1 MAESDEFGAE
11 LTGFRKRVEELRV
24 ARTLPPEERLA
35 AFDTALFELQYAVDV
50 LWPRHEALE
59 GARARTAAPSGSR
72 EQQLLR
78 TLFQRLPLAVV
89 LLDEDSVVRRL
100 NFAACRLL
108 GMRAGYATGRS
119 LTASFRHENRAAFRS
134 QVAAVARNEG
144 DRSMVVELMRG
155 VHSGRGSHQTAGGLR
170 VTLTAVRPSGQRRSA
185 VLAVLQPAAALPDGG
200 AFTAPVSVEGGPRPD
215 PGEVRRHAE
224 LMDLVDDMAT
234 ALLTHRSAST
244 DQLLLRAGRL
254 LRGRFADWVLV
265 DVSATDGGRLR
276 RVGVLGPRDA
286 AGEAATD
293 ALSGQDPSA
302 APLIREAARVGSS
315 ALQVSPEDM
324 RALGEVAD
332 GTSVLALTEA
342 SSFLCMPLLLPS
354 GTVRGVITLV
364 RSGGRGPFRLAEASA
379 MDRMARHVA
388 LAVLHA
394 VDGTRRGPAAG

>member
-50 LWPRHEALE
+50 LWPRYEALE
-59 GARARTAAPSGSR
+59 GARPRTVAPSGSR
-72 EQQLLR
+72 EQQLLK

-100 NFAACRLL
+100 NFAASRLL

-155 VHSGRGSHQTAGGLR
+155 VHTGRGGHHETGGLR

-185 VLAVLQPAAALPDGG
+185 VLAVLQPTAALPDGG
-200 AFTAPVSVEGGPRPD
+200 SFTAPVVVEGGVERPD

-234 ALLTHRSAST
+234 ALLTHRSAGA

-265 DVSATDGGRLR
+265 DVAAPDGGRLH
-276 RVGVLGPRDA
+276 RVGVLGPRDD

-293 ALSGQDPSA
+293 ALSGQDPAA
-302 APLIREAARVGSS
+302 APLVREAARVGSS

-332 GTSVLALTEA
+332 GTSALALTEA
-342 SSFLCMPLLLPS
+342 SSFLCVPLLLPS
-354 GTVRGVITLV
+354 GTVRGVITLI
-364 RSGGRGPFRLAEASA
+364 RSGARGPFRLAEASA

-388 LAVLHA
+388 LALLHA
-394 VDGTRRGPAAG
+394 DGTRRGSASI